1 MDAEKSKTNKNSRFN
16 AFAFRLR
23 NVAFYTIFRLWH
35 FNVFHSTYDCR
46 KFDHYPYSFKKD
58 KQQIASSATNFCCHN
73 WTLLQLNFTLKYNM
87 PANPKYLNP
96 SFWPRFSK
104 ITAAIL
110 GGYFVS
116 VTFHLALAAWF
127 SRKDVLITMA
137 FSGFILWV
145 ALMIIAFLAKSGWKI
160 WGVYI
165 LLTLLFCLFIYLGQ
179 TYNTAQ

>member
-1 MDAEKSKTNKNSRFN
+1 
-16 AFAFRLR
+16 
-23 NVAFYTIFRLWH
+23 
-35 FNVFHSTYDCR
+35 
-46 KFDHYPYSFKKD
+46 
-58 KQQIASSATNFCCHN
+58 
-73 WTLLQLNFTLKYNM
+73 M
-87 PANPKYLNP
+87 PANSKYLNP

-127 SRKDVLITMA
+127 SRENVLITMA
-137 FSGFILWV
+137 FTGFILWV

-165 LLTLLFCLFIYLGQ
+165 LLSLLFCLFIYLGQ
-179 TYNTAQ
+179 TYNHSTQ